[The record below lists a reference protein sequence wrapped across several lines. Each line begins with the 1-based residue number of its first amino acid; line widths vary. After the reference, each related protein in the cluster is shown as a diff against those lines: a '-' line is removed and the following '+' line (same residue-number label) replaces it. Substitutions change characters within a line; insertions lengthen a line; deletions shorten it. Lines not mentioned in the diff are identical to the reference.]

1 MRGQKRAI
9 NSESNQFIG
18 TSRGGKTTEIHM
30 IVDALGN
37 PVHFMLTGGQV
48 HDSAAAVDL
57 LAGVPLS
64 RSNILGDKACGAKHI
79 RDYITQQGA
88 TYTIPP
94 KKNCAEPWY
103 CDFHTYKERHLV
115 ECFLNKLKVFHRV
128 YTRYDKLA
136 VSFAAFIHLASIC
149 VLLK

>member
-1 MRGQKRAI
+1 
-9 NSESNQFIG
+9 
-18 TSRGGKTTEIHM
+18 M